1 MSTSTLNEELG
12 NVEFILSDKTG
23 TLTKNNMK
31 CYGFS
36 MGGYQYLADLLM
48 SETMSCEAIIET
60 LGKHN
65 GYTALSEMEQINMS
79 ETERYLYLRRSMAYT
94 DEVSRLT
101 YATQQGIE
109 QGIEFENRRTFYP
122 LIIIQ

>member
-1 MSTSTLNEELG
+1 MHVSTSTLNEELG

-36 MGGYQYLADLLM
+36 MGGYQFLADLLM
-48 SETMSCEAIIET
+48 SEAMSREAIIDT

-65 GYTALSEMEQINMS
+65 GYTNLSEMEQEYVIHFLRSLFICNSVYTGM
-79 ETERYLYLRRSMAYT
+79 RYEHRSNRLSRMVTLYCVLS
-94 DEVSRLT
+94 
-101 YATQQGIE
+101 
-109 QGIEFENRRTFYP
+109 P
-122 LIIIQ
+122 LMRKP